1 MAMEK
6 CTSCNAPLVERGAT
20 RFNCPGCGNEIRR
33 CAQCREQS
41 IAYTCEKCGYQGP

>member
-6 CTSCNAPLVERGAT
+6 CTSCKAPLSECGAT
-20 RFNCPGCGNEIRR
+20 RFNCPVCGNEIRR

-41 IAYTCEKCGYQGP
+41 ITYTCEKCGYQGP